1 MSKNP
6 IKVALIGNPNVGKTS
21 VFNQLTGTRQ
31 KVGNYAGVT
40 VERKVGFFQL
50 PSGNQVRVLDL
61 PGTYSLDATSPDEA
75 VTRDVCLGKIKDESQ
90 QDAFLCVVDATNLKL
105 HLGLVL
111 EMIEL
116 GRPILLVLNMMDE
129 ARRRGMQI
137 NTQKLSER
145 LGVPVVE
152 TVAVRDSGIQNLM
165 HALDQGKFAVPQ
177 TELTG
182 LTGSQHQR
190 IQTILHDVV
199 QFVDEEDK
207 QDAIVIEL
215 YAKQFGWEARYAGDD
230 KTLGKANVRL
240 IEGINTLGVDLADPA
255 AQDDK
260 VVTELH
266 LPVGKKVIFKM
277 RSQDVLHSAYMPHFR
292 AQMNC
297 VPGMITQFSFT
308 PTVTTADMRTDA
320 AIVAKVDKINKIRT
334 KNSAKIVAE
343 GGTALDPYTFD
354 YLLLCNKI
362 CGSSHYNMQMKIVV
376 DTPEEFKTWL
386 SDKPTLA
393 QQWKEANA
401 PKPVET
407 AVAPAVDSTKVVAQV
422 IK

>member
-1 MSKNP
+1 MTSFLVFTVLVLIGIAVWQLTKIYDLTQIGGASDDSEVANDKDNSVNGYLMFAFVGFIYVFTIYSLYAWGELVLGTP
-6 IKVALIGNPNVGKTS
+6 ASEHGKDVDSLMGISMALIFFVQTFTQFLLHYFAFKYRGKE
-21 VFNQLTGTRQ
+21 GQ
-31 KVGNYAGVT
+31 KALYFADNNKLEAIWTIIPVIVLAG
-40 VERKVGFFQL
+40 L
-50 PSGNQVRVLDL
+50 IM
-61 PGTYSLDATSPDEA
+61 Y
-75 VTRDVCLGKIKDESQ
+75 
-90 QDAFLCVVDATNLKL
+90 
-105 HLGLVL
+105 GLYTWNNI
-111 EMIEL
+111 M
-116 GRPILLVLNMMDE
+116 
-129 ARRRGMQI
+129 
-137 NTQKLSER
+137 
-145 LGVPVVE
+145 
-152 TVAVRDSGIQNLM
+152 
-165 HALDQGKFAVPQ
+165 
-177 TELTG
+177 
-182 LTGSQHQR
+182 
-190 IQTILHDVV
+190 
-199 QFVDEEDK
+199 FVDEEDK

-266 LPVGKKVIFKM
+266 LPVGKKIIFKM

-308 PTVTTADMRTDA
+308 PSVTTADMRNDEG
-320 AIVAKVDKINKIRT
+320 IVAKVDKINKIRT

-362 CGSSHYNMQMKIVV
+362 CGASHYNMQMKIVV
-376 DTPEEFKTWL
+376 DTPEEYKAWL
-386 SDKPTLA
+386 AEKPTLA

-401 PKPVET
+401 PKPVE
-407 AVAPAVDSTKVVAQV
+407 AAGVPVADSTKVVAQV

>member
-1 MSKNP
+1 MTSFLVFTVLVLIGIAVWQLTKIYDLTQIGTTSETSEIANDKDNSVNGYLMFAFVGFIYVFTIYSLYAWGDLVLGTP
-6 IKVALIGNPNVGKTS
+6 ASEHGKDVDTLMGISMALIFFVQTFTQFLLHYFAFKYRGKE
-21 VFNQLTGTRQ
+21 GQ
-31 KVGNYAGVT
+31 KALYFADNNKLEAIWTIIPVIVLAG
-40 VERKVGFFQL
+40 L
-50 PSGNQVRVLDL
+50 IM
-61 PGTYSLDATSPDEA
+61 Y
-75 VTRDVCLGKIKDESQ
+75 
-90 QDAFLCVVDATNLKL
+90 
-105 HLGLVL
+105 GLYTWNNI
-111 EMIEL
+111 M
-116 GRPILLVLNMMDE
+116 
-129 ARRRGMQI
+129 
-137 NTQKLSER
+137 
-145 LGVPVVE
+145 
-152 TVAVRDSGIQNLM
+152 
-165 HALDQGKFAVPQ
+165 
-177 TELTG
+177 
-182 LTGSQHQR
+182 
-190 IQTILHDVV
+190 
-199 QFVDEEDK
+199 FVDEEDK

-260 VVTELH
+260 IVTELH
-266 LPVGKKVIFKM
+266 LPVGKKIIFKM

-308 PTVTTADMRTDA
+308 PSVTTADMRNDE

-334 KNSAKIVAE
+334 KNSAKLVAE

-362 CGSSHYNMQMKIVV
+362 CGASHYNMQMKIVV
-376 DTPEEFKTWL
+376 DTPEEYKAWL
-386 SDKPTLA
+386 AEKPTLA

-401 PKPVET
+401 PQPVEAAGT
-407 AVAPAVDSTKVVAQV
+407 SAVDSTKVVAQV